1 MKASSNSRFVPT
13 GGPGGG
19 KTTVIEELSARGYR
33 CVPEVARAII
43 KTRIDA
49 GQSPRPDPKDFAK
62 MIFDSDVQ
70 NYRATSS
77 TEVTFFD
84 RGIVDALGMLAE
96 SAAIPPSEIEENLRR
111 YSYNKTVFLL
121 PPWEAIYR
129 TDDER
134 DQAFAEAV
142 QVSESVSS
150 WYSRC
155 GYELLEVPF
164 GTVAERVDFILS
176 AVAKESKAG

>member
-1 MKASSNSRFVPT
+1 
-13 GGPGGG
+13 
-19 KTTVIEELSARGYR
+19 
-33 CVPEVARAII
+33 
-43 KTRIDA
+43 
-49 GQSPRPDPKDFAK
+49 
-62 MIFDSDVQ
+62 MIFAADVE

-84 RGIVDALGMLAE
+84 RGAVDALGMLAE
-96 SAAIPPSEIEENLRR
+96 SAAMPLIEIEENLRW

-134 DQAFAEAV
+134 DQTFAEAI
-142 QVSESVSS
+142 QVFEAVSS
-150 WYSRC
+150 WYKRC

-164 GTVAERVDFILS
+164 GTAHKRIDFILS
-176 AVAKESKAG
+176 AVVEAIKAG